1 MIFDVS
7 HDEQSASTT
16 EPAQDV
22 IERSGKDLGGVG
34 KQSSRLGVAHEV
46 IFSTM
51 DSSFGC

>member
-7 HDEQSASTT
+7 HDEQSAST

-22 IERSGKDLGGVG
+22 IERSGKDLVGVG
-34 KQSSRLGVAHEV
+34 KQSSPLGVAHEV
-46 IFSTM
+46 IFSTR

>member
-34 KQSSRLGVAHEV
+34 ETV
-46 IFSTM
+46 FT
-51 DSSFGC
+51 FGCSS